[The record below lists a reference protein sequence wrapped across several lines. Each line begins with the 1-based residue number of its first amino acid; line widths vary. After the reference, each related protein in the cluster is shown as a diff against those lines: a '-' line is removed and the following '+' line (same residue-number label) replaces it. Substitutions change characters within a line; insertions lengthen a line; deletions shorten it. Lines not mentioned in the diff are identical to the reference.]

1 MAFPWIFHA
10 NFEAGDN
17 SEWDSESDTDGVL
30 DFPSYRELARFP
42 FAHHAPFS
50 GAYCMR
56 VALAGGS
63 NDATLAEADI
73 NIADAATSHFA
84 FDMLIASDFTG
95 TANDT
100 IPILELLGTGPAT
113 VVALGIIYTTATDTI
128 TLGCGSATTGAT
140 PSTAGTLQ
148 LERNTWYTIEMTA
161 LIKTNNTGTIDVF
174 ITKAGDD
181 ANLTADIA
189 LTSQD
194 HIAVEDGLFG
204 VQDQETTTTGTIL
217 FDNFIQDDAR
227 VYPTPRYSLHPILT
241 KSGHVFVGPGHI
253 DIAGLLT
260 DEANNVMRVWDTD
273 TADTNATQT
282 FVIELD
288 INGTFT
294 SFAGPIKFNRGCYVQ
309 LSGTNPRG
317 EVILTSASD
326 RPGVL
331 GPRYHSD
338 AGVRRWGLQT

>member
-1 MAFPWIFHA
+1 MSFPFIFRA

-17 SEWDSESDTDGVL
+17 TEWDSESDTDGVL

-73 NIADAATSHFA
+73 NIADGTTNHFA

-95 TANDT
+95 TADDT

-113 VVALGIIYTTATDTI
+113 VVALGIIYTTATDVI
-128 TLGCGSATTGAT
+128 TLGCGSAITGAT
-140 PSTAGTLQ
+140 PSTAGTFQ
-148 LERNTWYTIEMTA
+148 LKRNTWYTIEMTA

-174 ITKAGDD
+174 ITEEGNA
-181 ANLTADIA
+181 AQLTADIA

-217 FDNFIQDDAR
+217 FDNFVQDDAR
-227 VYPTPRYSLHPILT
+227 IFAKQRYPLVKLLT
-241 KSGHVFVGPGHI
+241 KTEHVFVGPGWI
-253 DIAGLLT
+253 EDIRLLSGGATNNVLTVFDT
-260 DEANNVMRVWDTD
+260 DEASTSDASNIVAEIKNITNNEAVPLHDRVYVRKG
-273 TADTNATQT
+273 A
-282 FVIELD
+282 
-288 INGTFT
+288 
-294 SFAGPIKFNRGCYVQ
+294 YVQ
-309 LSGTNPRG
+309 LAGTDPRATLRVG
-317 EVILTSASD
+317 IAPAYNDAAVRD
-326 RPGVL
+326 L
-331 GPRYHSD
+331 GLR
-338 AGVRRWGLQT
+338 GTG